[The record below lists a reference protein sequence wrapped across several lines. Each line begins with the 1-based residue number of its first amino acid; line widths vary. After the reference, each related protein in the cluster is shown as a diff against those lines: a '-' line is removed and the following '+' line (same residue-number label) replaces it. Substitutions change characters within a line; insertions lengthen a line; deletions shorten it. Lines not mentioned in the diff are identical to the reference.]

1 MSANIGL
8 GRRLPTF
15 SSVGAPEAS
24 EAAGGDATSAT
35 GGGVTEAGGSSL
47 FSGGGFF
54 SSCDTVLYT
63 RALKDQI
70 SA

>member
-1 MSANIGL
+1 MGF

-24 EAAGGDATSAT
+24 EAAGGDIASGGGDATSAT
-35 GGGVTEAGGSSL
+35 GGDDGSSL